1 MLTKYKGMS
10 DRERWIRYHQIC
22 AAWVEHNQPFD
33 EVAFHKFVRGLT
45 KDMGL

>member
-1 MLTKYKGMS
+1 MLAKYRGMS

-22 AAWVEHNQPFD
+22 AEWVEQHQPFD
-33 EVAFHKFVRGLT
+33 EVEFHKFVRGLT